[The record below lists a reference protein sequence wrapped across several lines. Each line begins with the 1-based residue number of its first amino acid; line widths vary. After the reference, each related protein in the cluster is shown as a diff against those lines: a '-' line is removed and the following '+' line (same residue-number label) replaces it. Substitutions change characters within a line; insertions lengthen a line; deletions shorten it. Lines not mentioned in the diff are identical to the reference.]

1 MFSQP
6 VRDVMEARKVLKA
19 PPVTTVFEAAQLMAK
34 KNTGYLLV
42 IEDDHLS
49 GIFTER
55 DMVFRVVAKGLDPK
69 ETRVASVMTPT
80 PKTVEPDKPF
90 GYALLMMHKGGF
102 RHVPVVE
109 HGKLIGMVTARDAL
123 DPDLEEFVA
132 EAQRRK
138 HIQEMI

>member
-19 PPVTTVFEAAQLMAK
+19 PPATTVFEAALLMAK

-42 IEDDHLS
+42 IEDDRLA

-69 ETRVASVMTPT
+69 ATRVASVMTPA